1 MRKSSAV
8 IHVVDDGSSFRSAIG
23 ELLSACGYEVSL
35 HKTATEFLACPLSSG
50 PACLLLDLQMD
61 GLNGLQLQ
69 DRLSERGC
77 SLPIV
82 FISAHGDIP
91 TTVQTIKAGAEDFLT
106 KPVIRDKLLKTIE
119 RALARYEATQA
130 QEVRIATIRS
140 LFANL
145 RRAKGRSSI
154 FWCGVSRTSRS
165 PTTWAYRSEPSGC
178 IGTNW
183 SRSSRRARL
192 LSLR

>member
-8 IHVVDDGSSFRSAIG
+8 IHVVDDDSSFRSAIG

-61 GLNGLQLQ
+61 CLNGLH
-69 DRLSERGC
+69 
-77 SLPIV
+77 
-82 FISAHGDIP
+82 HGDIP
-91 TTVQTIKAGAEDFLT
+91 TTVQTIKAGAEDFVT
-106 KPVIRDKLLKTIE
+106 KPVTRDKLLKTIE

-130 QEVRIATIRS
+130 QEDRIATIRS

-165 PTTWAYRSEPSGC
+165 PTTWAYRSEPSSC

-192 LSLR
+192 LSLL

>member
-8 IHVVDDGSSFRSAIG
+8 IHVVDDDSSFRSAIG

-91 TTVQTIKAGAEDFLT
+91 TTVQTIKAGAEEFLT
-106 KPVIRDKLLKTIE
+106 KPATRDKLLKTIE
-119 RALARYEATQA
+119 RAVARYEATA
-130 QEVRIATIRS
+130 QEDRIATIRS

-165 PTTWAYRSEPSGC
+165 PTTWAYRSEPSSC